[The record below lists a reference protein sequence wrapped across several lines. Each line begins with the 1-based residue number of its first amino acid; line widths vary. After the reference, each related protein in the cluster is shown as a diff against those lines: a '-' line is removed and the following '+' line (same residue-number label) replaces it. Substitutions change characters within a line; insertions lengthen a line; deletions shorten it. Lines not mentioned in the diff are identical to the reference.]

1 MRADLW
7 IKDFQLEGIRNVIMD
22 GDFSSIL
29 AHLPA
34 YPGRYTN
41 SAFSLHC
48 HVTQCLK
55 LTCRPLSA
63 PARFPGRHMDG
74 ASIRLA
80 LA

>member
-7 IKDFQLEGIRNVIMD
+7 MKDFQLEGIRNVIKD
-22 GDFSSIL
+22 GDVSSIL

-41 SAFSLHC
+41 CAFSLHC

-63 PARFPGRHMDG
+63 PARCPGRQIHG
-74 ASIRLA
+74 ASILLA